1 MKMYEIE
8 VSASPENGDVFL
20 TQTDPTSD
28 ENHVIIIHTDQ
39 AELLCKWIMQAAKG
53 SAE

>member
-8 VSASPENGDVFL
+8 VSTSPENGDVFL

-28 ENHVIIIHTDQ
+28 EDHIIIIHADQ
-39 AELLCKWIMQAAKG
+39 VELLCKWIMLAAKG